1 MEGLDTP
8 HFSSLCQHNLFFC
21 GEAVK
26 AAIAGMKPEAALGC
40 LGHITS
46 VDVLADGKGMTNSPL
61 MASSLAKDLPAELQK
76 VMHKG
81 KATDFL
87 FAHL

>member
-1 MEGLDTP
+1 
-8 HFSSLCQHNLFFC
+8 
-21 GEAVK
+21 
-26 AAIAGMKPEAALGC
+26 
-40 LGHITS
+40 
-46 VDVLADGKGMTNSPL
+46 LADGKGMTNSPL

>member
-1 MEGLDTP
+1 MVL
-8 HFSSLCQHNLFFC
+8 C

-26 AAIAGMKPEAALGC
+26 AAIAGMKPEAALEC
-40 LGHITS
+40 LGDITS
-46 VDVLADGKGMTNSPL
+46 VDVLADGKGMTHSPL
-61 MASSLAKDLPAELQK
+61 MASCLAKELPAELQK
-76 VMHKG
+76 VLHKG